1 MGKLTNLNPSAPIA
15 DFDIPAS
22 ITRDTEMSAAI
33 TAHLNAADPHLQYAT
48 QARGDAR
55 YFRGRSQIH
64 TLNPPNLA
72 AGELYKIFFTFTGA
86 AMGDACFVTPIN
98 VNLFTFALW
107 PFHLQGMVEQ
117 VDTIA
122 IYLWNGFTGPI
133 DLGSFQIRA
142 LVINF

>member
-15 DFDIPAS
+15 DGDIPGTIA
-22 ITRDTEMSAAI
+22 RDSEVTAAMN
-33 TAHLNAADPHLQYAT
+33 AHLATDHPHKQYPT
-48 QARGDAR
+48 QAEADAR

-64 TLNPPNLA
+64 TLNPPNLQ
-72 AGELYKIFFTFTGA
+72 AGELYKIFFNFVGA
-86 AMGDACFVTPIN
+86 KVGDCCLVTPID
-98 VNLFTFALW
+98 VDLYIFALW
-107 PFHLQGMVEQ
+107 PFHLRGMVEQ

-122 IYLWNGFTGPI
+122 IYLWNGFTGPL